1 MGLESVGK
9 RHGFLMV
16 NTRILQQRLGWR
28 AEDGDTPPPGATAA
42 HRPVLQGRVEPVQ
55 RGVAARSN
63 RRGAAEDL
71 WAQLPVIEPVLAGLA
86 GRGRVPAF
94 DRASETGAAMDRLR
108 TQLTRVLAEKGW
120 RRIGITS
127 ATRGAGRS
135 FVATALAVSL
145 ARLETLRILLVDADF
160 EAPGLADLL
169 GIEAPGAMDAVLGGT
184 APPESA
190 LLRVGTSLALAFSNA
205 PVPQAT
211 ERLLAP
217 DAILSMRALIDCV
230 APDVVIHDLPPLIDD
245 TLTQALLP
253 QLDAVLLVADGTRTT
268 ARDILAC
275 ERLLEGQVPMLGV
288 ILNKSEDKTPRDAP
302 RRRV

>member
-1 MGLESVGK
+1 
-9 RHGFLMV
+9 MV

-28 AEDGDTPPPGATAA
+28 AEDGDTPPPGATTA

-55 RGVAARSN
+55 RATPSRGN
-63 RRGAAEDL
+63 RRGAAEDI
-71 WAQLPVIEPVLAGLA
+71 WAQIPVIEPVLSRLT
-86 GRGRVPAF
+86 GRARVPAF
-94 DRASETGAAMDRLR
+94 DRASDTGAAMDRLR
-108 TQLTRVLAEKGW
+108 TQMTRVLADKGW

-145 ARLETLRILLVDADF
+145 ARLETLRVLLVDTDF

-169 GIEAPGAMDAVLGGT
+169 ALDAPAAMDPVLAGSA
-184 APPESA
+184 APETTM
-190 LLRVGTSLALAFSNA
+190 LRVGNTLALALNAA
-205 PVPQAT
+205 PVPEAT

-217 DAILSMRALIDCV
+217 DAILAMRALIECT

-245 TLTQALLP
+245 TVTQSLLS

-288 ILNKSEDKTPRDAP
+288 ILNKSEDRAPRDSG

>member
-1 MGLESVGK
+1 
-9 RHGFLMV
+9 MV

-28 AEDGDTPPPGATAA
+28 AEDGDTPPPGATTA
-42 HRPVLQGRVEPVQ
+42 HRPVLQGRVEPV
-55 RGVAARSN
+55 ARTATPRPN
-63 RRGAAEDL
+63 RRGATDDL
-71 WAQLPVIEPVLAGLA
+71 WAQIPVIEPVLSRLT
-86 GRGRVPAF
+86 GRARVPAF
-94 DRASETGAAMDRLR
+94 DRASDTGAAMDRLR
-108 TQLTRVLAEKGW
+108 TQLTRVLADKGW

-135 FVATALAVSL
+135 FVATALAASL
-145 ARLETLRILLVDADF
+145 ARIETLRVLLVDTDF

-169 GIEAPGAMDAVLGGT
+169 ALDAPAAMDAVLAGSA
-184 APPESA
+184 APETTM
-190 LLRVGTSLALAFSNA
+190 LRVGNSLALALNAA
-205 PVPQAT
+205 PVPEAT
-211 ERLLAP
+211 ERLLTP
-217 DAILSMRALIDCV
+217 DAILAMRALIECT

-245 TLTQALLP
+245 TVTQALLS

-288 ILNKSEDKTPRDAP
+288 ILNKSEDRAPRDSG